1 MADVKEKQVCLKT
14 VRSMG
19 FTDSLIRDLLP
30 EPRLVENPRGR
41 RFSKMKL
48 WKKKDVDN
56 AMLSETF
63 IATQKKREKRVAGA
77 KKAVQT
83 KTDKLMNEVEKQ
95 VANIKV
101 TVIESEELEKKT
113 IEAKQNWYNRI
124 ESRYWYIED
133 YCYSPPAAMADKET
147 LTRWKVNYI
156 RHNLTSYDDEL
167 LSLYGRTGKGK
178 AYLKLFGEVMNKI
191 AEAYPSLAEECKNQV
206 ESKKLSY
213 CG

>member
-1 MADVKEKQVCLKT
+1 MMADVKETQVCLKT

-19 FTDSLIRDLLP
+19 FTDSLIKELLP

-113 IEAKQNWYNRI
+113 IEAKQNWY
-124 ESRYWYIED
+124 IED
-133 YCYSPPAAMADKET
+133 YCYFPPAAMADKET

-167 LSLYGRTGKGK
+167 LSLYGRTGKAK
-178 AYLKLFGEVMNKI
+178 AYLKLFGEVMNRI

-206 ESKKLSY
+206 ERKRLRY